1 MAMKIKTLLLALALL
16 VPNLAIADDILNPQT
31 NQSALTVNKGQLP
44 GTVTNDNAS
53 TGNVGQLISSNIVS
67 GSAVS
72 LTTATPLDIT
82 TISLTA
88 GDWDVQGNCTS
99 NPAGSTTTSV
109 FICSISTTLNTLN
122 TIPSDS
128 SGFGLNNASQPA
140 GGAQTIVTDSAR
152 LSLSA
157 TTTIHLVTQASFAVS
172 TMGAYGKLR
181 ARRVR

>member
-31 NQSALTVNKGQLP
+31 NQSALTINKGQLP
-44 GTVTNDNAS
+44 GTTTNDNAS
-53 TGNVGQLISSNIVS
+53 SGNVGQLISSNIVS
-67 GSAVS
+67 GSSVS

-109 FICSISTTLNTLN
+109 FICSISTT
-122 TIPSDS
+122 
-128 SGFGLNNASQPA
+128 
-140 GGAQTIVTDSAR
+140 
-152 LSLSA
+152 
-157 TTTIHLVTQASFAVS
+157 
-172 TMGAYGKLR
+172 
-181 ARRVR
+181 